1 MIESHVV
8 RKNRVRTKEH
18 VELTGL
24 ELSVDPLAP
33 GRRCGSRQ
41 QRPGHASLREQR
53 ASLIGILTC

>member
-24 ELSVDPLAP
+24 ELSVDPFAL

-41 QRPGHASLREQR
+41 QRPRHTSLREQG
-53 ASLIGILTC
+53 ASLVCILTC